1 MARENKASASGG
13 TVTRGRAA
21 SRGFV
26 IPSDKDELI
35 AWLNTKRD
43 QGKPL
48 MADTQMKLNMAYVL
62 GHQWVSWDQRLRSY
76 RRPEIDPTDPNAPV
90 RITSN
95 KIGGIVERTISKLT
109 KNVPNP
115 ECRPVSDNDNDVA
128 AAQVGTRILAHEME
142 RLHWNTALQKF
153 LFWPVSIGWGYA
165 HPWWDADAGEYV
177 GEDED
182 GDVYEGEICI
192 DYVAPFDLLVDPAA
206 DNMEAARWAIRV
218 TTLTQEAAWEKFD
231 VKISGGDDRRSLTHE
246 VMALG
251 SIEASNGG
259 SQMPEDWV
267 TVYQL
272 WMRPCKA
279 APNGAVITW
288 SENEVIERK
297 AFPFNHKKLPFVQC
311 DFIPGFS
318 REGRTWVND
327 LIPLQTDY
335 NDSLSREATIRRQLS
350 PKFIGAI
357 GQVDPNRITSRVE
370 TLLYMP
376 GFGEPPRLEMPNAA
390 WAQQFELGM
399 ERNASDIGER
409 SGVSEASSGNAA
421 STAPAATVMALQETD
436 DTKMF
441 VSATCLADF
450 IAGVGK
456 HILSLARQYWEEE
469 RTVRVWSDDNVLQA
483 YRYQASDIEKG
494 LDVHVSAESAL
505 PRSKAA
511 RAQLFLELAARYPDL
526 FDPQKLMTLL
536 EVPQSDLITE
546 SLDQHTRCAARE
558 NGQLLRGEE
567 PEVKPWH
574 DHVIHLKVI
583 DSFRNSLDYY
593 NLDRDGQIRFDAHA
607 AVHQMLVLKQ
617 IGVRIPIGGEGD
629 PQAMAEAQQV
639 DAGRAGNNAPGG
651 EQPSGDVTP
660 QAPQGPSTAEL
671 GGIGGTGQ
679 PGRVPGVPIDQQAAS
694 IGN

>member
-1 MARENKASASGG
+1 MARDNQASGTGG
-13 TVTRGRAA
+13 TVTRGAA
-21 SRGFV
+21 AGKGFL
-26 IPSDKDELI
+26 IPTRKDELI
-35 AWLNTKRD
+35 AWLNRKRD

-62 GHQWVSWDQRLRSY
+62 GHQWISWDQRLRSY

-95 KIGGIVERTISKLT
+95 KIGGIVERQISKLT

-115 ECRPVSDNDNDVA
+115 ECRPVSDNDNDVDSA
-128 AAQVGTRILAHEME
+128 RVGTRILAHEME

-153 LFWPVSIGWGYA
+153 LFWPVTIGWGYA
-165 HPWWDADAGEYV
+165 HPWWDADAGKFVSEDDE
-177 GEDED
+177 GE
-182 GDVYEGEICI
+182 VFEGEICV
-192 DYVAPFDLLVDPAA
+192 DYIAPFDLLVDPSA
-206 DNMEAARWAIRV
+206 DTMDAARWAIRV
-218 TTLTQEAAWEKFD
+218 TTLTQEAAWDKFD
-231 VKISGGDDRRSLTHE
+231 VRISGGDDRRSLTHE

-251 SIEASNGG
+251 SIESASGG
-259 SQMPEDWV
+259 SQSPEDWV

-279 APNGAVITW
+279 APKGAVITW
-288 SENEVIERK
+288 AENEIIESRD
-297 AFPFNHKKLPFVQC
+297 FPFNHKKLPFVQC

-318 REGRTWVND
+318 REGRSWVND

-357 GQVDPNRITSRVE
+357 GQIDPNRITSRVE
-370 TLLYMP
+370 VLQYMP

-390 WAQQFELGM
+390 WAQQFEMGM
-399 ERNASDIGER
+399 ARNAADMGER

-456 HILSLARQYWEEE
+456 QILALARQYWDEE
-469 RTVRVWSDDNVLQA
+469 RTVRVWSDDNILSA
-483 YRYQASDIEKG
+483 YRYQSSDIENG

-511 RAQLFLELAARYPDL
+511 RAQLFLELASRYPDL
-526 FDPQKLMTLL
+526 FDPQKLMSLL
-536 EVPQSDLITE
+536 EVPQSDLITAT
-546 SLDQHTRCAARE
+546 LDDHTRCASRE
-558 NGQLLRGEE
+558 NGMLLRGEQ

-574 DHVIHLKVI
+574 DHVIHLRILDK
-583 DSFRNSLDYY
+583 FRNSLDYEK
-593 NLDRDGQIRFDAHA
+593 LDEDGKIRYDAHA

-617 IGVRIPIGGEGD
+617 IGVRIPVGGTGD
-629 PQAMAEAQQV
+629 PQAMAEAEKV
-639 DAGRAGNNAPGG
+639 DAGRAGQNAPPQGD
-651 EQPSGDVTP
+651 PASGQSP
-660 QAPQGPSTAEL
+660 PPAGPSTADL
-671 GGIGGTGQ
+671 AGVGGTGE
-679 PGRVPGVPIDQQAAS
+679 PGHVPGVPLDTQAAS